1 MTILEMGRDLQGI
14 VACRA
19 AANAVSA
26 LLTLPSL
33 SILQGHGQAPA
44 RPPLHAAA
52 QDGGMPFPCLQTDD
66 GAAFPKEDKVHSFC
80 LSCCSHPAATPSSR
94 KAARRQAQHAASI
107 MAPPSKLF
115 LLLQDNDGGV
125 SRDEMASTLL
135 EVTEGRIP
143 KDRIAL
149 REVWRE
155 ISSWPFLD
163 ADTAKIQEEAGSEAN
178 YAGITKT
185 G

>member
-1 MTILEMGRDLQGI
+1 MLECLPL
-14 VACRA
+14 ACRTMTGEHPQQDEWHHSVQA
-19 AANAVSA
+19 AATVC
-26 LLTLPSL
+26 
-33 SILQGHGQAPA
+33 G
-44 RPPLHAAA
+44 
-52 QDGGMPFPCLQTDD
+52 
-66 GAAFPKEDKVHSFC
+66 EV
-80 LSCCSHPAATPSSR
+80 
-94 KAARRQAQHAASI
+94 ARRQTQHAANI
-107 MAPPSKLF
+107 TAPRLNTSF

>member
-1 MTILEMGRDLQGI
+1 
-14 VACRA
+14 
-19 AANAVSA
+19 
-26 LLTLPSL
+26 
-33 SILQGHGQAPA
+33 
-44 RPPLHAAA
+44 
-52 QDGGMPFPCLQTDD
+52 
-66 GAAFPKEDKVHSFC
+66 
-80 LSCCSHPAATPSSR
+80 
-94 KAARRQAQHAASI
+94 
-107 MAPPSKLF
+107 MAPPLLTSS

-135 EVTEGRIP
+135 EVTEGRVP